1 MKVFTYLS
9 LALSGA
15 LMFAG
20 NASAAGQHR
29 YVKRLETSAISGQH
43 GAVLFSGDTAT
54 TCEVALV
61 SNLIGYVAANC
72 LQLTPGTN
80 EPTNPSGYSV
90 MISDGST
97 ANVGKYNVDFI
108 KVHPS
113 YDPAS
118 FANNIALIKFNS
130 GNPLT
135 FKNYIAANR
144 VDWLSEFYVQRG
156 VVSNAPNSF
165 AQPQVV
171 VNSGDVSSKCS
182 AVSTLYGANLNDF
195 LCTEQIL
202 VSTDNGKN
210 CAAPYSSVY
219 GVRDPDLAIAGL
231 YSHSVIVGGDSM
243 CNYNQVYNFYT
254 LLSNYLEWGGNTAQ
268 STMYLYVA
276 DNNYINNDRSSY
288 SMVIPTVAPVVNGTI
303 IGGDLTLITVI
314 GTIAVDGSQTTS
326 ASSVMPSSTAAAS
339 SSEQPASSSSEAS
352 SEAPSSSASSETS
365 PSTTA
370 TAQEQKESGKSNTAK
385 IGIIVAVVLIILAII
400 AFFLWRRWRNK
411 KKRAQ
416 NTNMIDLNSEDYNL
430 GAQRR
435 ALSIYSVADSRV
447 GDFNGRI
454 NTGDNRPDSYYMT
467 KPAGALTSKGKD
479 LMNRYSAESDF
490 GNDYKDYGDKKLPY

>member
-29 YVKRLETSAISGQH
+29 HVKRLETSAVSGQH
-43 GAVLFSGDTAT
+43 GAILFSGDKAT

-72 LQLTPGTN
+72 LQLTPGTK
-80 EPTNPSGYSV
+80 EPVNPSGYSV

-97 ANVGKYNVDFI
+97 TNVGKYNVDFI

-113 YDPAS
+113 YDPTS

-135 FKNYIAANR
+135 FKNYIGANR

-156 VVSNAPNSF
+156 VIDNAPNSF
-165 AQPQVV
+165 AKPQVV
-171 VNSGDVSSKCS
+171 VNSGDVSSKCA

-195 LCTEQIL
+195 MCTEQIL
-202 VSTDNGKN
+202 MSTENGKN

-231 YSHSVIVGGDSM
+231 YSHSVVVGGDSL
-243 CNYNQVYNFYT
+243 CNYSQVYNFYT

-288 SMVIPTVAPVVNGTI
+288 SMVIPTVAPVINGTI

-326 ASSVMPSSTAAAS
+326 ASSALPSSTVAAS
-339 SSEQPASSSSEAS
+339 STQLPASSSSE
-352 SEAPSSSASSETS
+352 EPSSSASSESS

-385 IGIIVAVVLIILAII
+385 IGIIVAVVLILLAII
-400 AFFLWRRWRNK
+400 AYFLWRRWRNK

-416 NTNMIDLNSEDYNL
+416 NTNMIDLNNEDYML
-430 GAQRR
+430 GAQQRP
-435 ALSIYSVADSRV
+435 LSIYSVADSRV
-447 GDFNGRI
+447 GNFNGRI
-454 NTGDNRPDSYYMT
+454 NTGDSRPDSYYMT
-467 KPAGALTSKGKD
+467 KPTGMLNSKGKD
-479 LMNRYSAESDF
+479 LMNRYSGESNFD
-490 GNDYKDYGDKKLPY
+490 NDYKDYSDKKLPY